1 MLSALKNRW
10 SRRETATPWTAEE
23 GFSLVELL
31 VVLSIV
37 LILSTIAVPQFLNY
51 LDRAKRDGA
60 RVAIENI
67 GASLDMYRLDVGR
80 YPTQSEGLAALV
92 KAPPNI
98 ASWNGPYLKRTAMLL
113 DPWTREYRYKSPG
126 DHGSYDL
133 FSWAADN
140 AEGGEGADRDVT
152 SW

>member
-1 MLSALKNRW
+1 MLTNLSKKWCDGRKPTKWA
-10 SRRETATPWTAEE
+10 AEN

-31 VVLSIV
+31 VVLSII
-37 LILSTIAVPQFLNY
+37 LLLSTIAVPQFLNY

-80 YPTQSEGLAALV
+80 YPTQSEGLSALV
-92 KAPPNI
+92 KPPTNVP
-98 ASWNGPYLKRTAMLL
+98 SWNGPYLKRADMLL
-113 DPWTREYRYKSPG
+113 DPWTRQYRYKHPG
-126 DHGSYDL
+126 DHGAYDL
-133 FSWAADN
+133 FTWGSDD
-140 AEGGEGADRDVT
+140 AEGGEGTNRDVT